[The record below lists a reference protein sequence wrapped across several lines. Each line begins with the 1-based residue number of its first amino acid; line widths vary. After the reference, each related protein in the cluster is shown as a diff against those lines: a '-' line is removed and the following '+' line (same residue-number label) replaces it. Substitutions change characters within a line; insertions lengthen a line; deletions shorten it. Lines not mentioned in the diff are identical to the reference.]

1 MKDSTYGSLVEVFR
15 GTLWEAELIKGL
27 LESAGVEA
35 MIKDE
40 TLSAVT
46 SPYSN
51 IGGRVLVMVNKEEE
65 VYAKKVVSERKV
77 CKLFAALAISSFF
90 ISGMNAQGLQSTTWQ
105 SYGISFKAPQGFQ
118 TEEDSEEGYI
128 ISTPTYYITAQLL
141 EGEGFKKSELEKEL
155 KLIATDDEIG
165 NQTPVRS
172 FELPQFYGVSLSGNC
187 EQEQCLYSY
196 LMTKDGASGFYISI
210 VYSDKKDLL
219 PEKMLKSFTL
229 EE

>member
-15 GTLWEAELIKGL
+15 GTLWEAELIEGL

-77 CKLFAALAISSFF
+77 
-90 ISGMNAQGLQSTTWQ
+90 
-105 SYGISFKAPQGFQ
+105 
-118 TEEDSEEGYI
+118 
-128 ISTPTYYITAQLL
+128 
-141 EGEGFKKSELEKEL
+141 
-155 KLIATDDEIG
+155 
-165 NQTPVRS
+165 
-172 FELPQFYGVSLSGNC
+172 
-187 EQEQCLYSY
+187 
-196 LMTKDGASGFYISI
+196 
-210 VYSDKKDLL
+210 
-219 PEKMLKSFTL
+219 
-229 EE
+229 